1 MVLVS
6 TGVALSPEVLQR
18 LGGVRNPFGLQLP
31 PWVEAA
37 FYVVLSLLPLCML
50 ASVGSLVSRYRR
62 AVGEERQ
69 QIKCISFAASLVG
82 LLYLIAMVGSFVFPS
97 GAWFVEGSPL

>member
-1 MVLVS
+1 
-6 TGVALSPEVLQR
+6 
-18 LGGVRNPFGLQLP
+18 
-31 PWVEAA
+31 
-37 FYVVLSLLPLCML
+37 ML

-62 AVGEERQ
+62 AIGEERQ